1 MDDHQPGSPCAF
13 CRLIV
18 DNLFEQRQQLL
29 VIEERAQHRE
39 VKRPQPGE
47 GREVGMLEQAWRF
60 PLLAL
65 HPREQ
70 LQSQLL
76 SLGELEA
83 EGCRPRRRGAS
94 NGLLEVPVIRQ
105 RPCPWAGGRTE
116 HAPARQAPT

>member
-39 VKRPQPGE
+39 VKRSQPGE

-70 LQSQLL
+70 LQSQLIA
-76 SLGELEA
+76 ERVVKLEA
-83 EGCRPRRRGAS
+83 EGAARAGAASQTACWKCRLTRSAAAMS
-94 NGLLEVPVIRQ
+94 F
-105 RPCPWAGGRTE
+105 GGR
-116 HAPARQAPT
+116 